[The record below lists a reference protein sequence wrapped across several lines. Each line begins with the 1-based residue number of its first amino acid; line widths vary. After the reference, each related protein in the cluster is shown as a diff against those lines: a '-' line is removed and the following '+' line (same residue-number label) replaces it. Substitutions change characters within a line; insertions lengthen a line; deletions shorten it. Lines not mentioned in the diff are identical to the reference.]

1 MFPNPR
7 VLLVLRHVRINI
19 LRSISPFDLRLLR
32 NIRVT
37 IVTGHVY
44 GEWLI
49 LIAIQEKTTVVAR
62 VEVEA
67 LGRQFRSELIKLEYL
82 IFKI

>member
-1 MFPNPR
+1 M
-7 VLLVLRHVRINI
+7 
-19 LRSISPFDLRLLR
+19 RLLR
-32 NIRVT
+32 KSRVT

-49 LIAIQEKTTVVAR
+49 LIAIEEKTTVVAK

-67 LGRQFRSELIKLEYL
+67 LGSRFKSELIKLEYL